1 MPLFYVLSIDYTTGW
16 QRSRI
21 QSIIFLFSSHAC
33 DNRTSSR
40 FTVFHISGFGCDKF
54 LMGVTSNVIAIKS
67 QAKLNRERSE
77 SIWFLSGSN
86 PIRKSGGN
94 DWKSVCSCM
103 FSTTRPHNRFFIE
116 STKANEDIP
125 FGKCFF
131 VKN

>member
-1 MPLFYVLSIDYTTGW
+1 MAK
-16 QRSRI
+16 I
-21 QSIIFLFSSHAC
+21 QNTIHYIFVFLLMLAIIELHR
-33 DNRTSSR
+33 D

-67 QAKLNRERSE
+67 QAKLNREGSE

>member
-1 MPLFYVLSIDYTTGW
+1 MLA
-16 QRSRI
+16 
-21 QSIIFLFSSHAC
+21 IIE
-33 DNRTSSR
+33 TSSR

-67 QAKLNRERSE
+67 QAKLNREGSE

-103 FSTTRPHNRFFIE
+103 FSTTRPTTVVELSSRLVHTLERVRAE
-116 STKANEDIP
+116 EVSLRLQQVRGQTL
-125 FGKCFF
+125 
-131 VKN
+131 